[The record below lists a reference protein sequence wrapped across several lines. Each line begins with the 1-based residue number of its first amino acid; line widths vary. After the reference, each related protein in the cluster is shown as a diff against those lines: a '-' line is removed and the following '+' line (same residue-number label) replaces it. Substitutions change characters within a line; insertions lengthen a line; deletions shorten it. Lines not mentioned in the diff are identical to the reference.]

1 MKKKD
6 IFTKVLASIGA
17 ILVWFTLLAPV
28 LLTIVFLFRSGRFHF
43 DYLMPA
49 ELFPL
54 ALVGGGF
61 LLWAALRARRRTG
74 FIITCFGL
82 AAGSLVISQ
91 ILAVLTGL
99 ASGDTEPGGWQWALV
114 LTFLGIYVLALIGLG
129 VGGVMLHRDLREKAE
144 LV

>member
-1 MKKKD
+1 ML
-6 IFTKVLASIGA
+6 TKILAIIGT
-17 ILVWFTLLAPV
+17 ILVWITLLAPV
-28 LLTIVFLFRSGRFHF
+28 LLTIVFLIRSGGFRF

-54 ALVGGGF
+54 ALVGGGL
-61 LLWAALRARRRTG
+61 LLWTALRARRRTG
-74 FIITCFGL
+74 FIISCFGL

-99 ASGDTEPGGWQWALV
+99 ASGDTEPGGWEWVLV
-114 LTFLGIYVLALIGLG
+114 LTFLGIYVIALIGLG
-129 VGGVMLHRDLREKAE
+129 VGGVMLNRDLRKKAE